1 MDLFKLMNDARKM
14 QAQMKKLQKEI
25 KKIREEGLSK
35 DGNVKVILSGDYNL
49 EDIEINGNTD
59 DTKKLKK
66 SIKEAFQDARKK
78 VEKSIKDLSNE
89 YMKGVP
95 KDVQNFL
102 S

>member
-25 KKIREEGLSK
+25 KKIKEEGYSK
-35 DGNVKVILSGDYNL
+35 DSNIRVVLSGDYNL
-49 EDIEINGNTD
+49 EDIEIKEITD
-59 DTKKLKK
+59 GKKLKK

-78 VEKSIKDLSNE
+78 VDTRIKELTNE
-89 YMKGVP
+89 YMKGIP